1 MGVLYTNNASTTLA
15 AGLNDS
21 ATSTT
26 VASSS
31 GFPTISGSN
40 YFYAT
45 LELADGSAHEIVK
58 VTAVSGTTWTIVRGQ
73 DNTSARAF
81 SSSDKVELRIN
92 SALLTD
98 VVNDAL
104 ASTFTRQDFTG
115 DGSDTTFTL
124 SRTPN
129 SENDL
134 FVFIEGV
141 FQPHSTYSLS
151 GTTLTFS
158 EAPANSREITVYH
171 VSAAVSGDSLSLNTF
186 SGNGSTTAFT
196 MSVDP
201 VHENNTMVFIEGVYQ
216 EKSTYATSGTTLTF
230 DTAPANGTS
239 IDVTTHTQSLINV
252 PVDASVTLAK
262 MAANSVDSDQY
273 VDGSID
279 TAHIADS
286 QITVAKMAAN
296 SVDSDQYVDGSIDTA
311 HYADNSITGAEL
323 ADNIVIAGTLGSTGK
338 ITADAG
344 IDIDNFNIDGTTI
357 ALSSGNLTLD
367 SAGDIYLDADGADI
381 VFLDGGTHMGTLKMA
396 NSNLTLDSQVADKD
410 IIFSGNDGGA
420 AITALTLDMSDAGA
434 ATFNGKVSIGTGA
447 SISPDADADNLVIQE
462 NGAAG
467 ITIGS
472 SASSVGSIRFAD
484 SGSPRAG
491 MIYYDHVGNSMR
503 FYTSASERMRVT
515 AAGDLYFGQTSGSVA
530 NVGTILQANGRNFFM
545 ASTTS
550 EAIMHTYNNTS
561 NSGAKYIISFRQN
574 NTEVGS
580 IEVGS
585 SSTALVGSSDYR
597 LKENVDYTW
606 DATTKLK
613 QLKPCKFNW
622 ILDDTNTL
630 VDGFL
635 AHEVQDIVPEA
646 IFGEKDAV
654 YTVEDEANGLG
665 VEGAPK
671 LQGIDQS
678 KLIPLLVKTIQELE
692 ARIKT
697 LEDA

>member
-104 ASTFTRQDFTG
+104 ASTFTRQAFTG

-357 ALSSGNLTLD
+357 ALSSGDMLLD
-367 SAGDIYLDADGADI
+367 AAGNIQLDADDSGEVRFI
-381 VFLDGGTHMGTLKMA
+381 DGGTTYATIKKDGNNA
-396 NSNLTLDSQVADKD
+396 VIQSIVADGD
-410 IIFSGNDGGA
+410 LVFQGIDGSSFITPMYIDMSAGGNVLIGTTTSSANHPLVVYYSATSQHHVGGLSGGLTNNTYFNGSAWANRNTGVGGA
-420 AITALTLDMSDAGA
+420 IFQL
-434 ATFNGKVSIGTGA
+434 GTDGDF
-447 SISPDADADNLVIQE
+447 SF
-462 NGAAG
+462 
-467 ITIGS
+467 
-472 SASSVGSIRFAD
+472 R
-484 SGSPRAG
+484 RA
-491 MIYYDHVGNSMR
+491 
-503 FYTSASERMRVT
+503 
-515 AAGDLYFGQTSGSVA
+515 TSGSSPTVTYSMYITGAGHAVTGGTTQVASSTVSAYSVGTSNGFGAKVA
-530 NVGTILQANGRNFFM
+530 NEAWFNFVG
-545 ASTTS
+545 
-550 EAIMHTYNNTS
+550 NNTS
-561 NSGAKYIISFRQN
+561 DVSTFYVKSNGDYHFA
-574 NTEVGS
+574 GS
-580 IEVGS
+580 DV
-585 SSTALVGSSDYR
+585 SDKD
-597 LKENVDYTW
+597 LKENITDVPDGSL
-606 DATTKLK
+606 ALVK
-613 QLKPCKFNW
+613 QLKPRTFNFKASEGFEDSSRTGF
-622 ILDDTNTL
+622 IAQEVASVMTTDHSVATGT
-630 VDGFL
+630 DGQKDMGVNPMGL
-635 AHEVQDIVPEA
+635 IAHLTKA
-646 IFGEKDAV
+646 
-654 YTVEDEANGLG
+654 
-665 VEGAPK
+665 
-671 LQGIDQS
+671 
-678 KLIPLLVKTIQELE
+678 IQELE
-692 ARIKT
+692 ARLT
-697 LEDA
+697 ALEDA

>member
-104 ASTFTRQDFTG
+104 ASTFTRQAFTG

-323 ADNIVIAGTLGSTGK
+323 ADNIAIAGTLDVAGAVVFNEGSADVDFRVESNGSANMLFVDGGNDKIGINEASPDLTLHVNSGASNAVAKFESTDSIAVAQFKDNNGEAEIGCIGNDIGFYPAGAEKMRIDSSGRVGIGQTDMSTYDVQLYQKGNPSNLRHVIHNTDTNGK
-338 ITADAG
+338 RWELNSASSGTFYIGNESLNALI
-344 IDIDNFNIDGTTI
+344 ID
-357 ALSSGNLTLD
+357 SSGNVIIPNSYSSVRRIYADVDTETFD
-367 SAGDIYLDADGADI
+367 TTSAGSAETETLQYCFPYMEHTS
-381 VFLDGGTHMGTLKMA
+381 VFLRV
-396 NSNLTLDSQVADKD
+396 SLT
-410 IIFSGNDGGA
+410 GA
-420 AITALTLDMSDAGA
+420 ANHSYMYKLSVLNGFYSCTVQVVASYNNAGGSAYADSLTVSHTGNYNTRKLTVTFDA
-434 ATFNGKVSIGTGA
+434 
-447 SISPDADADNLVIQE
+447 
-462 NGAAG
+462 
-467 ITIGS
+467 
-472 SASSVGSIRFAD
+472 ASSVAPSDFSIVAYY
-484 SGSPRAG
+484 GVAG
-491 MIYYDHVGNSMR
+491 GM
-503 FYTSASERMRVT
+503 
-515 AAGDLYFGQTSGSVA
+515 
-530 NVGTILQANGRNFFM
+530 
-545 ASTTS
+545 
-550 EAIMHTYNNTS
+550 
-561 NSGAKYIISFRQN
+561 
-574 NTEVGS
+574 
-580 IEVGS
+580 
-585 SSTALVGSSDYR
+585 
-597 LKENVDYTW
+597 
-606 DATTKLK
+606 
-613 QLKPCKFNW
+613 
-622 ILDDTNTL
+622 
-630 VDGFL
+630 
-635 AHEVQDIVPEA
+635 
-646 IFGEKDAV
+646 
-654 YTVEDEANGLG
+654 
-665 VEGAPK
+665 
-671 LQGIDQS
+671 
-678 KLIPLLVKTIQELE
+678 
-692 ARIKT
+692 
-697 LEDA
+697 

>member
-104 ASTFTRQDFTG
+104 ASTFTRQAFTG

-323 ADNIVIAGTLGSTGK
+323 ADNIVIAGTLDSTGK
-338 ITADAG
+338 LTADAG

-420 AITALTLDMSDAGA
+420 AITALTLDMSEGGKMTTNSDVQIGADLLISDSRSLYFGAGNDLRIHHNGSDSYIQDAGTGNLLISA
-434 ATFNGKVSIGTGA
+434 SDIYLGDASSNWRLRMHGSGRFDFRQTNAEIYFTNGITGA
-447 SISPDADADNLVIQE
+447 SSANSDIRYN
-462 NGAAG
+462 
-467 ITIGS
+467 TS
-472 SASSVGSIRFAD
+472 SGQ
-484 SGSPRAG
+484 
-491 MIYYDHVGNSMR
+491 MYY
-503 FYTSASERMRVT
+503 
-515 AAGDLYFGQTSGSVA
+515 QTSSRRYKKDITDLEIDTTKIYEIDAVSFTDKTTEDRCFGLIAEEVDKVIPELVNKRVIEGLGDDPVPDTISYSMLSV
-530 NVGTILQANGRNFFM
+530 IL
-545 ASTTS
+545 
-550 EAIMHTYNNTS
+550 
-561 NSGAKYIISFRQN
+561 
-574 NTEVGS
+574 
-580 IEVGS
+580 
-585 SSTALVGSSDYR
+585 
-597 LKENVDYTW
+597 LKELQS
-606 DATTKLK
+606 TKIK
-613 QLKPCKFNW
+613 
-622 ILDDTNTL
+622 LDDA
-630 VDGFL
+630 L
-635 AHEVQDIVPEA
+635 AR
-646 IFGEKDAV
+646 
-654 YTVEDEANGLG
+654 L
-665 VEGAPK
+665 
-671 LQGIDQS
+671 
-678 KLIPLLVKTIQELE
+678 
-692 ARIKT
+692 KT